1 MAFLSQKQGG
11 QQAMGKAMS
20 GGERPPVNKPEQAP
34 SRGKDQH
41 GQPGPL
47 IDIKTKH
54 GPNYSFES
62 SQPLPGDSKSTFEK
76 LSPARKVDSGG
87 RK

>member
-1 MAFLSQKQGG
+1 MAFLSQKQGS

-20 GGERPPVNKPEQAP
+20 GGERPLVNKPEQAP
-34 SRGKDQH
+34 SRGQDQH

-47 IDIKTKH
+47 IYVKTKH
-54 GPNYSFES
+54 SPNCLLESLQSF
-62 SQPLPGDSKSTFEK
+62 PGDSKSTFEK
-76 LSPARKVDSGG
+76 LSPARKVDNGG